1 LDNVIFHKTELKIVA
16 LLDWE
21 LSTLGNP
28 LSDLSSFSLIYNTP
42 PNSIMDGLGNFD
54 KDMSGIPTEFIIRD
68 KYLQYI
74 GA

>member
-1 LDNVIFHKTELKIVA
+1 
-16 LLDWE
+16 
-21 LSTLGNP
+21 
-28 LSDLSSFSLIYNTP
+28 
-42 PNSIMDGLGNFD
+42 MDGLGTFD